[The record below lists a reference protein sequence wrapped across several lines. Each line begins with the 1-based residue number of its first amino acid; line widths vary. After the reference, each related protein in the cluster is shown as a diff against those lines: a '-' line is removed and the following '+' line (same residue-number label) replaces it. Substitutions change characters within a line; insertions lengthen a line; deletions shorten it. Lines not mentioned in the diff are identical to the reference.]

1 LAEVIIPLDFDT
13 ADKALEMVERLGPR
27 ARFYKVGLELFTR
40 AGPAVVHDLVVRGK
54 RVFLDLKLHDIPNTV
69 AGAVRAAVDAGA
81 SLLTVH
87 ATGGPAMLRAAA
99 DAAEGRLEVVAVT
112 ILTSLS
118 AEELGSVFGL
128 DQGDP
133 AREAGR
139 LAALAQ
145 ASGIDGVVCSAH
157 EASRIRAAS
166 GSDFTIVTPGIR
178 LAGGAVHDQAR
189 VMTPAAAV
197 AAGSDYLVVGR
208 PITRAPEPTVALDRV
223 LAEMEGA
230 AGPTVAAS

>member
-1 LAEVIIPLDFDT
+1 MAEVIIPLDFDT
-13 ADKALEMVERLGPR
+13 RDRALEMVERLGPR

-40 AGPAVVHDLVVRGK
+40 TGPGVVHDLVSRGK

-69 AGAVRAAVDAGA
+69 AGAVRAAVDSGA

-87 ATGGPAMLRAAA
+87 ATGGTAMLRAAA
-99 DAAEGRLEVVAVT
+99 EAAEGRLEVVAVT

-118 AEELGSVFGL
+118 AADLGSVFGL
-128 DQGDP
+128 EQGDP

-145 ASGIDGVVCSAH
+145 ASGIDGVVCSAN
-157 EASRIRAAS
+157 EASGIRSAA
-166 GSDFTIVTPGIR
+166 GRDFTIVTPGIR
-178 LAGGAVHDQAR
+178 PAGGAVHDQAR

-197 AAGSDYLVVGR
+197 RAGSDYLVIGR
-208 PITRAPEPTVALDRV
+208 PVTRAPAPAVALERI
-223 LAEMEGA
+223 LAEMED
-230 AGPTVAAS
+230 AGPAVAAP

>member
-13 ADKALEMVERLGPR
+13 QDQALEMVQRLGSR

-40 AGPAVVHDLVVRGK
+40 AGPVVVHDLVAGGK

-87 ATGGPAMLRAAA
+87 ATGGPAMLQAAA
-99 DAAEGRLEVVAVT
+99 EAADGRLEVVAVT

-118 AEELGSVFGL
+118 AEDLGAIFGL

-139 LAALAQ
+139 LASLAQ
-145 ASGIDGVVCSAH
+145 ASGVDGVVCSAH
-157 EASRIRAAS
+157 EAASIRAAA
-166 GSDFTIVTPGIR
+166 GTDFTIVTPGIR
-178 LAGGAVHDQAR
+178 MAGGAVHDQAR

-197 AAGSDYLVVGR
+197 RAGSDYLVIGR
-208 PITRAPEPTVALDRV
+208 PITQATEPAAALDQV
-223 LAEMEGA
+223 LAEVEE
-230 AGPTVAAS
+230 AGPAVAAS